1 MQDSRIDLPASAG
14 LEPHEGVWEIVFG
27 EVVLRRKIIGLGLAT
42 LSYQT
47 GECIVLMKMM
57 RDGPHVVEE
66 FAKQIP
72 AALAR
77 HDVGAQQKIAG
88 YVDRSLEQE
97 SIGTCGA
104 HVAQSFVF

>member
-1 MQDSRIDLPASAG
+1 MNVVLGCAG
-14 LEPHEGVWEIVFG
+14 LEAHESVWKIVFG
-27 EVVLRRKIIGLGLAT
+27 KVVLRRKIIGLGLAA

-47 GECIVLMKMM
+47 GECIALMEMM

-66 FAKQIP
+66 FAEQIP
-72 AALAR
+72 APLAR
-77 HDVGAQQKIAG
+77 HDVRAEQQIAG

-97 SIGTCGA
+97 SIGAPGA